1 SAGRCGQSSFAVR
14 RALAGPDGVVTA
26 GSPADELWR
35 DARLLFLLLD
45 ASRGTAQRLE
55 PGAARAH
62 IVFPRNRATQ
72 LSQPRKEIATPSSA
86 MIMINAVTA
95 AKKVAPARSQAKRI
109 ARTVHAV
116 RAMRFAW

>member
-1 SAGRCGQSSFAVR
+1 
-14 RALAGPDGVVTA
+14 
-26 GSPADELWR
+26 PADELWR

-116 RAMRFAW
+116 RATPATSSRGRFQLRIGGGSPMLKNCT